1 MMDKW
6 LVAAAALL
14 TLAAPSASAQTQVAS
29 DPIKCWWKTDATAV
43 GVGERF
49 RLLLTCGVIE
59 TNTITVVPAVM
70 QLQPGALS
78 ISPFE
83 VTGGRRLPDVLSP
96 PWRYLQFEYDVR
108 LLSEGFFGQDV
119 TIPAVT
125 VTYNVQ
131 APGGGAQGRDL
142 GYNLPPLPMRILSLV
157 PRNAAD
163 IRDVSGDT
171 FAVSETHRFRASAAL
186 LAAGISFAFAGV
198 FALLAVMRLAR
209 RFKRKET
216 VARRLP
222 ASSMLHASL
231 GALSDVRTESRAGW
245 TPVLIRRTVAALRVA
260 AAVAVGRQV
269 SQEFVNNGTAAREGQ
284 LAIRTGFLR
293 RRRAVISAP
302 TTPRAIA
309 EQLGRNHSGAR
320 AGATLKQLGDAL
332 EVFSVARYGRNGEVD
347 STALDVALSQGSS
360 AVRRL
365 RVTTLWPVRA
375 VQSIARSFTGF

>member
-1 MMDKW
+1 MDKW
-6 LVAAAALL
+6 LIAVTALL
-14 TLAAPSASAQTQVAS
+14 MLAAPSTSAQTDVAS
-29 DPIKCWWKTDATAV
+29 DPIKCWWKTDVTAV

-49 RLLLTCGVIE
+49 QLLLTCSVIE
-59 TNTITVVPAVM
+59 TNTITVTPAVM

-78 ISPFE
+78 IAPFE
-83 VTGGRRLPDVLSP
+83 VTDGRRLEDVVSP

-142 GYNLPPLPMRILSLV
+142 GYILPPLPMRILSLV

-163 IRDVSGDT
+163 IRDVSADT
-171 FAVSETHRFRASAAL
+171 FAASESHRFRSSAAL
-186 LAAGISFAFAGV
+186 VAAGISFAFATVCAV
-198 FALLAVMRLAR
+198 FAIMSVAR

-216 VARRLP
+216 VARKLP

-231 GALSDVRTESRAGW
+231 GALSDVRTESRGGW
-245 TPVLIRRTVAALRVA
+245 TPALIRRALAALRIA
-260 AAVAVGRQV
+260 GAVAVGRQV
-269 SQEFVNNGTAAREGQ
+269 SQEFVGNGAAERDGQ
-284 LAIRTGFLR
+284 LVIRTGLLR
-293 RRRAVISAP
+293 RRRAVLSAP

-332 EVFSVARYGRNGEVD
+332 QVFSAARYGRNGQVD
-347 STALDVALSQGSS
+347 SAALDSALNEASG

-365 RVTTLWPVRA
+365 RVTTLWPVRR
-375 VQSIARSFTGF
+375 VQSIARSLAGF